1 MARQFEVVFRGSGT
15 VIVVDLLEEEAP
27 ITCEDFWESIAEP
40 VEATLHH
47 GRECGPELWC
57 YVPAPPQEPPY
68 ENSTVFPEHGDV
80 LYYHFLQPA
89 SRDAKMVYDIGIYWD
104 RGQSKIA
111 QGWLP
116 GNLFARVRGAD
127 QLEALRREAGRL
139 LLKGDVAVILRRK
152 AEVRDPVRPRERG

>member
-1 MARQFEVVFRGSGT
+1 MARQFEVVFRASGT
-15 VIVVDLLEEEAP
+15 VIAADLLEEAAP

-40 VEATLHH
+40 VETTLHH
-47 GRECGPELWC
+47 GRECGPEMWC
-57 YVPAPPQEPPY
+57 YVPAPAQEPPY

-111 QGWLP
+111 QGWLA
-116 GNLFARVRGAD
+116 GNLFARVNGAE
-127 QLEALRREAGRL
+127 QLELLRREAGRL
-139 LLKGDVAVILRRK
+139 LLEGDTSVTLRR
-152 AEVRDPVRPRERG
+152 RT